1 MKTLVLSSHRGP
13 RSTTCLLFG
22 LLVCGLGPVSVLAL
36 TEVGG
41 TLTNSTVWTLAAAPI
56 VITNNLTIAPQ
67 VTLTIDPGVEVRFN
81 QGLRITIQGR
91 LIAEGT
97 PGQRI
102 RFTRNEAAGATSWSR
117 LDFTASPY
125 ESRITHADIEY
136 AAGTGTIR
144 GNQTSLYLED
154 IVWSETTVQLL
165 DLTQCSLVLRNCS
178 LPSIQNNEL
187 IHISGMPPQG
197 HLVIQGNVFGTTT
210 GYNDIL
216 DITGGNRPGPILQL
230 LDNVFLGAVDD
241 CFDLDGTDAHIEGNI
256 FLHVHQD
263 APRSSTA
270 NAISTGADGTN
281 TSELMI
287 VRNIFYDCDHAL
299 LLKDGGSAVLQ
310 NNTIVRIRTN
320 APAAAVA
327 AVVNFYEP
335 RSGVTPGA
343 AALLEGNIIWDVTD
357 QRLFLNFTNDFS
369 ELLVR
374 SNLLPTLDFPGGPGQ
389 GNFTN
394 DPLFVNLAG
403 PITWQNIRSNLA
415 LQAASPARG
424 AGPNGL
430 DLGALVPP
438 GATVS
443 GEPPALTTQNWAVL
457 RVAGPGIVA
466 YRWQLN
472 DGPWSDV
479 LPLTN
484 SLRYGPGLF
493 DDAVPIVLSNL
504 PPGSYTV
511 RVLGLNSAGAWQ
523 DTNHPTV
530 SKTWTVL
537 PEPVAWGGT
546 IFSNTTWTADR
557 PVHLTNTVIVP
568 TDVTLTIE
576 PGTRVYLDSNVALRA
591 QAGGRIHVIGSPDR
605 PVRLQPLSNADWAD
619 LSASGANAE
628 LVVRHA
634 EIAGG
639 QTAVRNGAEGRFEF
653 VTFRDYPSGP
663 GGSAILLTERAALAH
678 VRACSFTNYYETL
691 FRYGRI
697 LIEDSLFEQIRG
709 DGIDFDAATPG
720 SVIRGCTLRHGAASN
735 VDGIDLGSDSGGVL
749 VEACWIHD
757 FPFDKGVSIGERST
771 NIVVRHC
778 VIYDVDSGIAVKDS
792 SRAELVHNTIT
803 RARHGLHLY
812 EKTAGQGGGYAIAWN
827 NILWGNVSSVTLD
840 DLSSLD
846 LHHSDTE
853 GPTPWPGEGNL
864 SADPRFR
871 NPLADDFRLQ
881 PGSPALGAGT
891 SGATL
896 GALGPVGSFLLDTD
910 QDGLPDP
917 WEWAQGLDPRSPGDA
932 VEDPDDDGASN
943 LAEFLAGTDPRDPQ
957 DQFRLRIS
965 LRPARLEISFPTMP
979 DRQYTLEARPLSGL
993 GTQEDWQAVWST
1005 WTTGSPGV
1013 STLPLSTD
1021 AAEGGLYRVR
1031 IRRGW

>member
-1 MKTLVLSSHRGP
+1 MKTRPPLSLGSVPSTARPVL
-13 RSTTCLLFG
+13 G
-22 LLVCGLGPVSVLAL
+22 LLACFLVPWSGPAL

-41 TLTNSTVWTLAAAPI
+41 TLTNSTVWTLAAAPF
-56 VITNNLTIAPQ
+56 VITNNLTVAPQ
-67 VTLTIDPGVEVRFN
+67 VTLTIEPGVEVRFN
-81 QGLRITIQGR
+81 QGLRMTIQGR

-102 RFTRNEAAGATSWSR
+102 RFTRNEATGATSWSR
-117 LDFTASPY
+117 LDFTAGAQ

-154 IVWSETTVQLL
+154 IVWSQTTVQLL
-165 DLTQCSLVLRNCS
+165 DLTQCSLVLRNCW
-178 LPSIQNNEL
+178 LPSIQNDEL
-187 IHISGMPPQG
+187 VHISGMPPNG
-197 HLVIQGNVFGTTT
+197 HIVIQGNVFGTTT

-241 CFDLDGTDAHIEGNI
+241 CFDLDGTDAHIEGNL

-263 APRSSTA
+263 AARSSTA

-343 AALLEGNIIWDVTD
+343 AALLEGNIIWDVTG
-357 QRLFLNFTNDFS
+357 QRLFLNFTNTFTR
-369 ELLVR
+369 LLVR
-374 SNLLPTLDFPGGPGQ
+374 SNLLPTLEFPGGPGQ

-394 DPLFVNLAG
+394 DPLFVSLAE
-403 PITWQNIRSNLA
+403 PMTWQNIRSNLA
-415 LQAASPARG
+415 LQADSPARG

-438 GATVS
+438 GATVA
-443 GEPPALTTQNWAVL
+443 GEPASPTTQNWAVL

-472 DGPWSDV
+472 DGPWSEV

-484 SLRYGPGLF
+484 SLRYGPTLF

-511 RVLGLNSAGAWQ
+511 RVLGLDSAGRWQ
-523 DTNHPTV
+523 DTNRPTV

-537 PEPVAWGGT
+537 PAPLVWGGT
-546 IFSNTTWTADR
+546 LLSNTTWTADR
-557 PVHLTNTVIVP
+557 PVHLTNTVVVP
-568 TDVTLTIE
+568 ANLTLTIE
-576 PGTRVYLDSNVALRA
+576 PGTQVYLGSNVALRA
-591 QAGGRIHVIGSPDR
+591 QAGGRILLLGTPDR
-605 PVRLQPLSNADWAD
+605 RIQLLPLSGADWAD
-619 LSASGANAE
+619 LTASGTNAE
-628 LVVRHA
+628 LLVRHTD
-634 EIAGG
+634 IAGG
-639 QTAVRNGAEGRFEF
+639 QTAVRNGAQGRFEF
-653 VTFRDYPSGP
+653 VTFRDFPSGTSGTP
-663 GGSAILLTERAALAH
+663 ILLAERAAFTH
-678 VRACSFTNYYETL
+678 VRACHFTNFYETL

-697 LIEDSLFEQIRG
+697 VIEDSLFERIRG
-709 DGIDFDAATPG
+709 DGIDFDAAGPG
-720 SVIRGCTLRHGAASN
+720 SVIRGCTLRHGAATN
-735 VDGIDLGSDSGGVL
+735 VDAIDLGSESEGVV

-778 VIYDVDSGIAVKDS
+778 VIHDVDSGVAVKDS
-792 SRAELVHNTIT
+792 STAELVHNTVT
-803 RARHGLHLY
+803 RTRHGFHLY
-812 EKTAGQGGGYAIAWN
+812 QKTAGQGGGHAVAWN
-827 NILWGNVSSVTLD
+827 NILWGNGSPVTLD
-840 DLSSLD
+840 DLSSLV
-846 LHHSDTE
+846 LHHSDTD
-853 GPTPWPGEGNL
+853 GPAPWPGEGNL

-871 NPLADDFRLQ
+871 NPLAEDFRLQ
-881 PGSPALGAGT
+881 PDSPAIGAGT
-891 SGATL
+891 DGATL
-896 GALGPVGSFLLDTD
+896 GALPPVGSFLVDTD

-917 WEWAQGLDPRSPGDA
+917 WEGIHGLDPRNSEDA
-932 VEDPDDDGASN
+932 AQDPDSDGSPN
-943 LAEFLAGTDPRDPQ
+943 LAEFLAGTDPRDSGARFTLQIAPRPGQ
-957 DQFRLRIS
+957 VEITFR
-965 LRPARLEISFPTMP
+965 TVP
-979 DRQYTLEARPLSGL
+979 DRQYTLEARPLPGA
-993 GTQEDWQAVWST
+993 GPAEGWQEVWSAPS
-1005 WTTGSPGV
+1005 TGAPGV
-1013 STLPLSTD
+1013 STISLTTATP
-1021 AAEGGLYRVR
+1021 EGRLYRLRVN
-1031 IRRGW
+1031 RGW